1 VTENECVG
9 ITGVSIAVVHRDDVV
24 VGVVVVLSFRV
35 LGSGSWVLVV
45 RGRVL
50 AVLGV
55 LTKSTK
61 ALHGRVAVVGSCERC
76 SSEAGNC
83 KGLVHFEVSWLY
95 CLTKSKNIKRR
106 AIHSIHLFTSESLG
120 NGSSCNNVRSSKSSM
135 DMPCFESA

>member
-1 VTENECVG
+1 MSWESNCLAKGGGGEIELIPVLFIGPIGEVVVTENECVG

-24 VGVVVVLSFRV
+24 VVVVVFLPLCV

-45 RGRVL
+45 SGHVL

-83 KGLVHFEVSWLY
+83 KGLVHFEVSW
-95 CLTKSKNIKRR
+95 
-106 AIHSIHLFTSESLG
+106 
-120 NGSSCNNVRSSKSSM
+120 
-135 DMPCFESA
+135 